1 MKCNG
6 CGKRERKKPKTI
18 ASFIVE
24 VCKAKELNETIE
36 RRRNNLNT
44 MSAHEQPEQPKSRQY
59 YHHVQE
65 RCRRT
70 AIQLKQGTKT
80 CFLQIPPRLTLPLYL
95 SRSHRFVALVLVLTI
110 TTLVYFSNNRRNV
123 TENKKDQHTFIY
135 LIWCVFIRVSRLVY
149 SHQLRT
155 WLYLSYTVD
164 FMFGFHVCMCIVL
177 VGIFFSL
184 SIFYL
189 KILHFDSFSCI
200 HHLMYLCVIPTHT
213 NTLLIFFYSLFSLKY
228 IKHMYPFSTTYAIVN
243 T

>member
-44 MSAHEQPEQPKSRQY
+44 MSAHEQPEQLKPRQH

-177 VGIFFSL
+177 VSIFFSRYF
-184 SIFYL
+184 I
-189 KILHFDSFSCI
+189 
-200 HHLMYLCVIPTHT
+200 
-213 NTLLIFFYSLFSLKY
+213 
-228 IKHMYPFSTTYAIVN
+228 
-243 T
+243 